1 MLLKVLCLIA
11 CTVPFTVMTVS
22 AQTSTDDLWNSGS
35 VFAAGIECE
44 TKGYMREGQVVP
56 LMTAFLKR
64 AAPAAAQSFR
74 YGYQEGMKRTAIYSQ
89 ARSGWF
95 PYPQT
100 EAGCSHIQKAIN
112 QYKIAFDALQ

>member
-1 MLLKVLCLIA
+1 MILKALSLIA
-11 CTVPFTVMTVS
+11 CTVPLTVMAAS
-22 AQTSTDDLWNSGS
+22 AQTSNDDLWNSGS
-35 VFAAGIECE
+35 VFAAGIQCE
-44 TKGYMREGQVVP
+44 TNGHMREGQVMP
-56 LMTAFLKR
+56 LMVAFLKR

-100 EAGCSHIQKAIN
+100 GSGCSLIQKAIN
-112 QYKIAFDALQ
+112 QYKIANDALQ